1 MNYWTQIL
9 NALESRIGWQNFST
23 WLKPTA
29 YSHEENAILYVSV
42 PNTTCKDWIS
52 ENYMNHIL
60 AAVEELHLPVNE
72 VLFLTSGGTEP
83 AEPAGE
89 SSTGTAPGAA
99 AAAALEPSRRTA
111 PLNPRYR
118 FDTFVVG
125 GSNEL
130 AEAAAERVAKD
141 PAASYNPLFLYG
153 GVGLGK
159 THLMHAIGNEMQR
172 RLPYWRIVYVSAER
186 FMNEMI
192 QSLKED
198 SMAGFRTWI
207 RNVDA
212 LLVDDVQMLARG
224 ERTQEEFFHTFNTLY
239 ESKKQIVLS
248 SDCPPKTIAIEERL
262 RSRFEWGL
270 IADIQPPELE
280 VRQAI
285 LMKKAEEEHVDLPEE
300 VALFIAEHVKSN
312 VRVLEGCLVR
322 LIAHCSITNEP
333 IRLDIAERVLKNLL
347 AGEHKEVSLEA
358 IQKLVCEKYNVRMNE
373 LKAKNNSKRVVFPRQ
388 IAMWLARELTD
399 SSLPEIARAFGGK
412 HHTTV
417 LHSVEK
423 IKSKGREDRDF
434 HKQLSLLMASF
445 K

>member
-1 MNYWTQIL
+1 VLLSSLSQMNPWTQIL
-9 NALESRIGWQNFST
+9 SQLESRIGWQNFST
-23 WLKPTA
+23 WLKPTTF
-29 YSHEENAILYVSV
+29 SHQEDGTVYVRVANA
-42 PNTTCKDWIS
+42 TCKDWIA
-52 ENYMNHIL
+52 ENYMGQIQM
-60 AAVEELHLPVNE
+60 VVRELELPVRE
-72 VLFLTSGGTEP
+72 VLFLCEASNQSPVQEAVP
-83 AEPAGE
+83 VKAEVMP
-89 SSTGTAPGAA
+89 
-99 AAAALEPSRRTA
+99 RTA

-125 GSNEL
+125 GSNAL
-130 AEAAAERVAKD
+130 AEGAAQNVAKN
-141 PAASYNPLFLYG
+141 PAGKYNPLFLYG

-159 THLMHAIGNEMQR
+159 THLMHAIGNELQR
-172 RLPYWRIVYVSAER
+172 RLPHWRICYISAER

-192 QSLKED
+192 QSIKGD
-198 SMAGFRTWI
+198 SMASFRTWI

-212 LLVDDVQMLARG
+212 LLVDDVQMLANG

-239 ESKKQIVLS
+239 ELRKQIVLS

-285 LMKKAEEEHVDLPEE
+285 LMKKAEEEHFDLPEN
-300 VALFIAEHVKSN
+300 VALYIAEHVRSN
-312 VRVLEGCLVR
+312 VRMLEGCLVR
-322 LIAHCSITNEP
+322 LIAHCSITGEL
-333 IRLDIAERVLKNLL
+333 IREDIAAQVLRSLL

-358 IQKLVCEKYNVRMNE
+358 IQNRVCEKFGVKLGEM
-373 LKAKNNSKRVVFPRQ
+373 KAKNNTKRVVFPRQ
-388 IAMWLARELTD
+388 VAMYMARELTPA
-399 SSLPEIARAFGGK
+399 SLPEIARAFGGK

-423 IKSKGREDRDF
+423 IKAKRLADRDF
-434 HKQLSLLMASF
+434 HKELSQLMASF